1 MERLHMKELFDM
13 EILQRVQESFSVTE
27 GISAGISDE
36 NGVALVE
43 HTSNCDFC
51 SKYTKMSP
59 EGLRRC
65 QLCDKRGAQAAML
78 KRAPEIYTC
87 HAGLTDFAAPIL
99 VNGQFLGCFLGGQV
113 LTEPLTREQV
123 RAYAQELGIPPE
135 EYVEAASRIP
145 VFSRERIEHIAQ
157 YMYDMGEMLSS
168 MAYKQHLTLQMS
180 GELKREAHMKSDFLA
195 NMSHEIRTPMN
206 AVIGMAEMAL
216 REELSP
222 VAREYVKQIKASG
235 NTLLKIIND
244 ILDFSKIES
253 GKMDINLAEY
263 ELFSIVKDI
272 SSFIMARIGDKK
284 LEFVVDVAPDIPR
297 QLMGDRIR
305 IQQVILNLATNAV
318 KFTKE
323 GCVWLSI
330 HYEKKS
336 DREILLKVS
345 VQDTGIG
352 IKKEDM
358 GKLFQSFQQ
367 VDSKRNRN
375 IEGTGLGLAIS
386 KQLITLMNGEIRVDS
401 EYGKGSCFSFEI
413 PQIVL
418 DSAPAIEV
426 GKAAGTAKTAGLLCE
441 NECVRS
447 NMDRMLK
454 ALCVEPLCVQSQ
466 EDFDGL
472 EERRVEFFFVESICY
487 TRRVQKYLETHPGI
501 TGVVLAGFKEQ
512 LNTGLPNVM
521 TIRKPLYILELNKI
535 LEHEDLYADEDESED
550 EGMGFIAPDAD
561 VLVVDDNHVNLIVT
575 EGIIAPLQM
584 RVEKATSGKQALEMI
599 EKKHYDLIF
608 MDHMMPELDGI
619 ETTRLIRRFHEDYN
633 DVPIIALTANVME
646 EMQGMFLV
654 EGMNDFVAKPIET
667 KVIVAKIRQW
677 LSPEKLQR
685 VESKERS
692 REYELVQEGTKRIDI
707 PQLDVEQA
715 LRLVGNEEL
724 YLQVLK
730 EYYRVLPKKAKALE
744 QYLEEEDWKT
754 YTIETHALKSSSRQ
768 VGAMELSEL
777 AAQMEQAGHNGE
789 TVFIREHHRELLERY
804 RSFESILA
812 QYFESPEEEQ
822 KPGTA
827 YDAQQIWAYLND
839 MQEAVDN
846 LDMDEMD
853 RVAGLL
859 EQVILVDEEARCFAE
874 MKEAV
879 EELDVESCE
888 ELIKEW
894 RQMIYR

>member
-1 MERLHMKELFDM
+1 MERLHMTELFDM
-13 EILQRVQESFSVTE
+13 EILRRVQESFAITE

-51 SKYTKMSP
+51 SKYTKRTA

-65 QLCDKRGAQAAML
+65 ELCDKRGAQEAMR

-99 VNGQFLGCFLGGQV
+99 VNGQFLGCFLGGQI
-113 LTEPLTREQV
+113 LTEPLPEEKV
-123 RAYAQELGIPPE
+123 RAYAEELGIPTE
-135 EYVEAASRIP
+135 EYLEAAARIP
-145 VFSRERIEHIAQ
+145 VFSRERVEHIAR
-157 YMYDMGEMLSS
+157 YLYDMGDMLSS
-168 MAYKQHLTLQMS
+168 MAYQQHLTVQMS
-180 GELKREAHMKSDFLA
+180 GELQRESHMKSDFLA

-216 REELSP
+216 REELP
-222 VAREYVKQIKASG
+222 PAAKEYVGQIKASG

-272 SSFIMARIGDKK
+272 SSFIMARIGEKK

-305 IQQVILNLATNAV
+305 IQQVILNLVNNAV

-323 GCVWLSI
+323 GCVCLSI
-330 HYEKKS
+330 SYEEKS
-336 DREILLKVS
+336 EREILMKIF

-367 VDSKRNRN
+367 LDSKRNRN

-386 KQLITLMNGEIRVDS
+386 KQLVTLMNGKIEVKS
-401 EYGKGSCFSFEI
+401 EYGRGSCFSFEI

-418 DSAPAIEV
+418 DAAPAIEAEA
-426 GKAAGTAKTAGLLCE
+426 GKRTAKPVGLLYD
-441 NECVRS
+441 NEYVLR
-447 NMDRMLK
+447 NMKKMLK
-454 ALCVEPLCVQSQ
+454 GLGVEYILLQG
-466 EDFDGL
+466 EADIAIMEAKGA
-472 EERRVEFFFVESICY
+472 EFIFIESACFSRQVYI
-487 TRRVQKYLETHPGI
+487 YLEQHIRI
-501 TGVVLAGFKEQ
+501 TGVLLVGFKEQ
-512 LNTGLPNVM
+512 PNINLENVVM
-521 TIRKPLYILELNKI
+521 VRKPLYILELSKI
-535 LEHEDLYADEDESED
+535 LAHEDLYADEEASEE
-550 EGMGFIAPDAD
+550 EGLGFIAPDAEI
-561 VLVVDDNHVNLIVT
+561 LVVDDNNVNLIVA

-584 RVEKATSGKQALEMI
+584 KVEKAASGKQALEMI
-599 EKKHYDLIF
+599 ENKHYDLIL

-619 ETTRLIRRFHEDYN
+619 ETTRLIRRSHEDYN
-633 DVPIIALTANVME
+633 NVPIIALTANVME

-667 KVIVAKIRQW
+667 KVLVAKIKQW
-677 LSPEKLQR
+677 LPPEKLQR
-685 VESKERS
+685 MESKEKS
-692 REYELVQEGTKRIDI
+692 REYELGQEGSKRILI
-707 PQLDVEQA
+707 PQLDIEQA
-715 LRLVGNEEL
+715 LQLVGNEDL
-724 YLQVLK
+724 YWKVLR
-730 EYYRVLPKKAKALE
+730 EYVRLIPKKAGLLE
-744 QYLEEEDWKT
+744 QYLEAEDWKS

-768 VGAMELSEL
+768 IGAMALSDL
-777 AAQMEQAGHNGE
+777 AAQMEHAGNNNNIE
-789 TVFIREHHRELLERY
+789 FIRLHHRELLEKY
-804 RSFESILA
+804 RAYEAILSK
-812 QYFESPEEEQ
+812 YFEAPKEE
-822 KPGTA
+822 KPKA
-827 YDAQQIWAYLND
+827 VYNAEKVSEYLNN
-839 MQEAVDN
+839 MQDAVDN

-853 RVAGLL
+853 KVIGLM
-859 EQVILVDEEARCFAE
+859 EQVLLDKMEAQCFVK
-874 MKEAV
+874 MKDAV
-879 EELDVESCE
+879 EELDAEGCE

-894 RQMIYR
+894 RQLIHM